1 MAAHHWNTARI
12 RAARLHLVA
21 LLAACAAS
29 PRCAAD
35 DEIGIFV
42 MKIDG
47 SGVRK
52 VVAVNGYDHHTS
64 PRWSHDGTRLA
75 FDATDTA
82 GGRQKFFTVNL
93 DGTDLVER
101 GEHSSPDWSPD
112 DKQLVYFSDGGVQPG
127 AWVQNVDGTGRTW
140 IADGA
145 WPRWSP
151 DGSQLAVAHDD
162 AISIVDLATGQ
173 GRQLSPHLFPQRPGS
188 FGWSRDGK
196 RIAFFVR
203 SVAGGPRELYIAKT
217 DDPNQELKPRYAR
230 MGMVGGHVSWTPDDK
245 QLIFTID
252 SFIHVMNVAGTE
264 EPRRLPGQVDHN
276 RDPACSP
283 DGQWIAFARRD

>member
-1 MAAHHWNTARI
+1 VSI
-12 RAARLHLVA
+12 FV
-21 LLAACAAS
+21 AAS
-29 PRCAAD
+29 ALGMAGACPNACPAD

-42 MKIDG
+42 MRVDG

-52 VVAVNGYDHHTS
+52 VVAVDGYDHHTS
-64 PRWSHDGTRLA
+64 PRWSHDGKRLA
-75 FDATDTA
+75 FDALDAA
-82 GGRQKFFTVNL
+82 GGRRKFFTVNV
-93 DGTDLVER
+93 DGSDLQER

-112 DKQLVYFSDGGVQPG
+112 DKQLVYYSEGGGDAQEGV
-127 AWVQNVDGTGRTW
+127 WVQNVDGSGRTW
-140 IADGA
+140 VTAGA

-151 DGSQLAVAHDD
+151 DASQLAVAQSD
-162 AISIVDLATGQ
+162 AIHIVDLTTGEE
-173 GRQLSPHLFPQRPGS
+173 RSLSQHLFPQRPGS

-203 SVAGGPRELYIAKT
+203 SMVGGPRELYIANA
-217 DDPNQELKPRYAR
+217 DAPNQQLTPRYAR

-252 SFIHVMNVAGTE
+252 SYIHVMDVEGDGEPTRIAGQE
-264 EPRRLPGQVDHN
+264 QHN

-283 DGQWIAFARRD
+283 DGKWIAFARRN